1 MFISYLLY
9 SICIVFVIGLDQ
21 ISKIL
26 AVKYLM
32 PLKSIPLIK
41 DVFHLTYVENRGA
54 AFGIL
59 QNHRWVFMI
68 LSTVVMLV
76 IIFVMFRYK
85 KYLHPIMMTGLSF
98 TVGGGIGNMIDRSL
112 KGFVVDFFDFTLI
125 DFAVFNVAD
134 TFICIGV
141 GLILLDILL
150 GKSDYSF
157 LDGEKHNIESKKDR
171 KNEADTD

>member
-1 MFISYLLY
+1 VSYLLY
-9 SICIVFVIGLDQ
+9 SICIIAVIAIDQ
-21 ISKIL
+21 ITKIM

-32 PLKSIPLIK
+32 PIHTYPLLEN
-41 DVFHLTYVENRGA
+41 VFHLTYVENKGA

-68 LSTVVMLV
+68 ISTVVMAV
-76 IIFVMFRYK
+76 IVFVMFKYK
-85 KYLHPIMMTGLSF
+85 KFLHPIIMIGLSF
-98 TVGGGIGNMIDRSL
+98 TVGGGIGNMIDRTI

-141 GLILLDILL
+141 GLIFLDVLL

-157 LDGEKHNIESKKDR
+157 LDGEKQILDSEKDN
-171 KNEADTD
+171 KDETYTD

>member
-1 MFISYLLY
+1 MSYLLY
-9 SICIVFVIGLDQ
+9 SICIIAVIVIDQ
-21 ISKIL
+21 ITKML

-32 PLKSIPLIK
+32 PIHTHPLLEN
-41 DVFHLTYVENRGA
+41 VFHLTYVENKGA

-68 LSTVVMLV
+68 ISTIVMAV
-76 IIFVMFRYK
+76 IVFVMFKYK
-85 KYLHPIMMTGLSF
+85 KFLHPIIMIGLSF
-98 TVGGGIGNMIDRSL
+98 TVGGGIGNMIDRTI

-141 GLILLDILL
+141 GLIFLDVLL

-157 LDGEKHNIESKKDR
+157 LDGEKQILDSEKDN
-171 KNEADTD
+171 KDETYTD

>member
-1 MFISYLLY
+1 MSYLLY
-9 SICIVFVIGLDQ
+9 SICIIAVIVIDQ
-21 ISKIL
+21 ITKML

-32 PLKSIPLIK
+32 PINTYPLLEN
-41 DVFHLTYVENRGA
+41 VFHLTYVENRGA

-68 LSTVVMLV
+68 ISTVVMAV
-76 IIFVMFRYK
+76 IVFVIFKYK
-85 KYLHPIMMTGLSF
+85 KFLHPIIMVGLSF
-98 TVGGGIGNMIDRSL
+98 TVGGGIGNMIDRTI

-141 GLILLDILL
+141 GLIFLDVLL

-157 LDGEKHNIESKKDR
+157 LDGEKQILDSEKDKKD
-171 KNEADTD
+171 ETYTD